1 MISGQKRAPVHQRIR
16 FLNRNGKQV
25 LFLDLSNC
33 AARVVED
40 AVRAVPD
47 IVSTLPLGSAL
58 VLTAFT
64 GASFDTDSVM
74 ALKETAVFDKPYVR
88 KSALVGTSSLPKYV
102 YDGMKN
108 FSRREWGIFQ
118 SRTEALEWLIEE

>member
-1 MISGQKRAPVHQRIR
+1 MISGQKRAPIHERIR

-33 AARVVED
+33 TARVVED

-47 IVSTLPLGSAL
+47 IVSTLPLGSVL
-58 VLTAFT
+58 VLTDFT
-64 GASFDTDSVM
+64 GAAFDKDTFM
-74 ALKETAVFDKPYVR
+74 ALKETAVFDKPYVK

-102 YDGMKN
+102 YEGMKN
-108 FSRREWGIFQ
+108 FSRREWSVFQ
-118 SRTEALEWLIEE
+118 SRTDAMEWLIEE